1 MSKRWQQ
8 SLIGLKANPS
18 VSKYIDSHL
27 KPYRCKQKGCEELRF
42 SSTACRLRH
51 EREAHGSHG
60 HGDKPFRCIFSN
72 CERSRPDRGFP
83 RQWNRRDHM
92 KRVHDYDECSGKL
105 GSDTGSQIS
114 ELPDLTQLETPM
126 AALVPLATVKSR
138 KRTHQD
144 SQSPAEPPVKLQR
157 RTERAGGQD
166 MQFGANESDN
176 GQAAQLSQG
185 TPDQWQMADL
195 TQQRR
200 DRLLYLAMNVKGP
213 EDMASI
219 RQEINS
225 WDEFSPKPQG

>member
-1 MSKRWQQ
+1 MTNFS
-8 SLIGLKANPS
+8 I
-18 VSKYIDSHL
+18 SKYIDSHL
-27 KPYRCKQKGCEELRF
+27 KPYRCKQKGCEDLRF

-60 HGDKPFRCIFSN
+60 HGDKPYRCIFSD

-105 GSDTGSQIS
+105 GSDAGSHVS
-114 ELPDLTQLETPM
+114 ELPDFSQLEIPT
-126 AALVPLATVKSR
+126 ASLVPLVPAKSR
-138 KRTHQD
+138 KRAHQD
-144 SQSPAEPPVKLQR
+144 TQSPTEPPVKMQR
-157 RTERAGGQD
+157 RTGSSQHIDNQD
-166 MQFGANESDN
+166 VQPVANDSGN
-176 GQAAQLSQG
+176 RQVQLSEG

-195 TQQRR
+195 TQKRR

-225 WDEFSPKPQG
+225 WDEFAPKPQG